1 MVQIDQS
8 YCKKKQNNEIWKKAF
23 LNEKI
28 MRDIDF
34 KTNDKSLEY

>member
-1 MVQIDQS
+1 MVQIDESQ
-8 YCKKKQNNEIWKKAF
+8 CNKNNQIWKKAS